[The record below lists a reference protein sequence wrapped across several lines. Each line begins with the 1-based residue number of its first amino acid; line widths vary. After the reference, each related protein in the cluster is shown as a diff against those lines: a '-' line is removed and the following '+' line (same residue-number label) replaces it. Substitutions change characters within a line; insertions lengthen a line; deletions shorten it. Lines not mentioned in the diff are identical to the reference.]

1 MASFRKLINFGLMG
15 GKKTLRDLHAVG
27 LGLTD
32 DNKEMPVY
40 QLAFVSLFRC
50 TSFIMSH
57 CAICFEDISF
67 YRLETVSKQNYFCS
81 GIIMQAGRRHSLWFT
96 GQFSAKL

>member
-15 GKKTLRDLHAVG
+15 GNKTLRDLHTESTFCFCG

-32 DNKEMPVY
+32 GNKEIPVY

-50 TSFIMSH
+50 TSFVMSH

-67 YRLETVSKQNYFCS
+67 Y
-81 GIIMQAGRRHSLWFT
+81 SL
-96 GQFSAKL
+96 